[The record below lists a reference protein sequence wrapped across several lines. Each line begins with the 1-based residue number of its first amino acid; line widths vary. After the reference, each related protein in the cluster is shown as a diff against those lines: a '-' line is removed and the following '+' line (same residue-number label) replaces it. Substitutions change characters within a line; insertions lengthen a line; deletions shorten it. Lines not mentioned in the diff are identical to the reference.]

1 MYASDFDTIIKF
13 LLYFAGPMKY
23 RIIKKKG
30 QEGKAYVV
38 LSACSLT
45 RGIYLELLSSLET
58 SEFLR
63 SLKRFIVRG
72 GRPEKIYSDND
83 RTFVAAAK

>member
-23 RIIKKKG
+23 RKKKG
-30 QEGKAYVV
+30 QEGKAYLV

-63 SLKRFIVRG
+63 SLKRFIARG
-72 GRPEKIYSDND
+72 GRPEKIYSDNG

>member
-1 MYASDFDTIIKF
+1 MYFDTIIKF

-23 RIIKKKG
+23 RKKKG
-30 QEGKAYVV
+30 QEGKAYQV

-72 GRPEKIYSDND
+72 GRPEKIYSDNG

>member
-1 MYASDFDTIIKF
+1 
-13 LLYFAGPMKY
+13 MKY
-23 RIIKKKG
+23 RKKKG
-30 QEGKAYVV
+30 QEGKAYLV

-58 SEFLR
+58 SEFLKR

-72 GRPEKIYSDND
+72 DRPKKIYSDNG